1 MTSNNTF
8 ETPPIAEVVQALGDC
23 IHMREEAFSSLK
35 EDDHLDAW
43 LNYNRNAIQD
53 LETHFQEPEDKATLS
68 WYKLAV
74 LNDIPHRYKDDRIY
88 EEITDAGKKLR
99 DLGISNPQA
108 FETSVS
114 QISAVYKGL
123 VLEMGEE
130 QFEDEISGMAKAV
143 SGFRAEVVGYHLL
156 SDTMIQMT
164 NFLRSKDFNR
174 YISVNEA
181 NHPGKS
187 LKAFVHQRRFSVRSA
202 HSIEDMQRSTDLYI
216 VVVNPRGDDGV
227 LLGVDIKTN
236 KDWQKFEL
244 LDRENTN
251 GRGIPTIRRCEFRI
265 PGKYVNRGSVLSQG
279 QNLLSNRDVTE
290 EIAELHPMLFKI
302 LDSSAES
309 FLNSTNL
316 EAS

>member
-8 ETPPIAEVVQALGDC
+8 ETPPIAEVVQALGDY

-216 VVVNPRGDDGV
+216 VVVNPRGDDDV
-227 LLGVDIKTN
+227 LLGVDIKT
-236 KDWQKFEL
+236 KQSWEFFKLHDKG
-244 LDRENTN
+244 NTN
-251 GRGIPTIRRCEFRI
+251 IRGDTTIPRCELQI
-265 PGKYVNRGSVLSQG
+265 PGKFVNRRGVVDPGG
-279 QNLLSNRDVTE
+279 QLLRNGEVVSGIED
-290 EIAELHPMLFKI
+290 LHPTLFKL
-302 LDSSAES
+302 LDNSAARFIESSQV
-309 FLNSTNL
+309 
-316 EAS
+316 